1 MSLTF
6 WFKIQ
11 IKGGGKRIFIPL
23 PLLIILP
30 LVLAIE
36 ILAIAPVTVYSV
48 RKREYLPLRFV
59 LGFYLSRFLLA
70 FILHGGRFI
79 VRVSEGNNIVRIG
92 G

>member
-1 MSLTF
+1 MNPTF

-23 PLLIILP
+23 PLPIILP

-36 ILAIAPVTVYSV
+36 ILAIVPVAIYSI
-48 RKREYLPLRFV
+48 RKKQYLPLRFV

-70 FILHGGRFI
+70 FILRGGSFR